1 MLEVIKEK
9 VLPIVE
15 NHGLIL
21 VSVEQLEDLGVNLI
35 RITVDNP
42 DSFDVDID
50 DVADITRLALD
61 EINDLIPDGYYLE
74 VTSLGIE
81 RVLNTDEDL
90 SKAIGKY
97 VYLKLKQSN
106 EVLKNTEAYGDLISF
121 DEEYIKVN
129 CVNKTRRKEI
139 NFKKEEIKLIR
150 LAVKF

>member
-9 VLPIVE
+9 VEPIVL

-42 DSFDVDID
+42 ESFDVNID
-50 DVADITRLALD
+50 DVSEITKEALD

-74 VTSLGIE
+74 VTSMGIE
-81 RVLNTDEDL
+81 RVLKTDEDL
-90 SKAIGKY
+90 TKAIGKY

-106 EVLKNTEAYGDLISF
+106 EVLKNTEAYGDLLSF
-121 DEEYIKVN
+121 DEECIKVN
-129 CVNKTRRKEI
+129 CVIKTRRKEI